1 MGVLDKNLNRAE
13 RYIQFCRNY
22 ENHCN
27 DAEWFSDNYHCDLNV
42 YNASTSLT
50 EALWIDELL
59 VTSYR
64 VSGRGEGL
72 IISYL
77 EGRMTKEDMIIQLI
91 LAGDKNVKA
100 LRDQRDKHSAN
111 EKPRTFST
119 RRGGNRVRQ
128 PSHKGNCGIKSQRLI
143 A

>member
-100 LRDQRDKHSAN
+100 LRDQREAKHSAN
-111 EKPRTFST
+111 EKPSYYSYKVRGRRTL
-119 RRGGNRVRQ
+119 V
-128 PSHKGNCGIKSQRLI
+128 
-143 A
+143 